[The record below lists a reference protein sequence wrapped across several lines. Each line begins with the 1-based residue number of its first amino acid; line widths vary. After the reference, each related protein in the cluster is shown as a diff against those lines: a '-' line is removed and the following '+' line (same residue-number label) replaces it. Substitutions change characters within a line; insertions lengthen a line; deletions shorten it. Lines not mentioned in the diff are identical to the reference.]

1 MSTKSPEGLKFY
13 LNVNST
19 LPTEQEEHKLFQ
31 ELVELGHTKT
41 ERHVGRTYNYYAYK
55 LTEKGLEARDLY
67 QQEEANRLINNVL
80 DDEQL
85 GEILDFN
92 SESSERHTINMTKDE
107 CELLGTLHDEYELL
121 EEHWEESWDDAW
133 TYFELSKF
141 GKILWHKL
149 KKEQNQQ

>member
-1 MSTKSPEGLKFY
+1 MSTKLPEGLKFY

-19 LPTEQEEHKLFQ
+19 LPSEQEEHKLFQ

-67 QQEEANRLINNVL
+67 RNQEADRLINEEL

-85 GEILDFN
+85 SEIFAFN
-92 SESSERHTINMTKDE
+92 YKDSERHSVSMIEDE
-107 CELLGTLHDEYELL
+107 HKLLGILHDEYELL

-133 TYFELSKF
+133 IYFVLSDF
-141 GKILWHKL
+141 GRILWQKL
-149 KKEQNQQ
+149 KEEEKK